1 MSSII
6 YGNTRYQGDR
16 SLLKQDLDYKY
27 PEGLNLRPGSELHER
42 IKSEVLTRAQESA
55 AVMSSRFSSWN
66 DIDKSLT
73 CYIPTDEAENKVKSE
88 DVRKPVSIVFPYT
101 YAIAETLI
109 SYLVSAF
116 LQDPIFRY
124 EGMGPDDVV
133 GAILLEKVVE
143 QHCIKNKVGLGL
155 HTMLYDSVKYGLGI
169 VGPSWKSSRMFS
181 GNSLEN
187 IDPYLSL
194 PDINVAVH
202 EVQKGE
208 YYGWINKTNYYD
220 LLTAESNDPDMFN
233 VRYLKAL
240 RGTRTSIY
248 PSDSSMRN
256 LKSGLTAS
264 EDNGTTFPVD
274 RIFKYIKLIPKE
286 WKLGTSEYPE
296 LWLFCLAS
304 DEIVIKARPAEFDH
318 GMIPITTC
326 APDFDGY
333 SAVPL
338 SRLEILQGL
347 QTTLDWLFNS
357 HIANVRKAINDMIIV
372 DPFLVNIKDLE
383 SPEPGKIIRTRRP
396 AWGRG
401 VKDAVQQLAISDI
414 TRGNIADSGWIVQ
427 WMQKISGADDSMM
440 GSLRQG
446 GPERLT
452 GAEFKGTRTGAVSR
466 LERVARVIGMQAMQ
480 DIGYFFASH
489 CQQMMQD
496 EVYVKVT
503 GDWQDVLIKEYGIP
517 ERGRIAVSPKDIDI
531 NYDIIVR
538 DGSVPGGNFSDA
550 WIQMFGILGQ
560 NPELAQKFDIVRI
573 FTHIAR
579 NLGAKNV
586 NDFVRRGGNINPII
600 QPDQQ
605 VAAQAQAGNLLPFGG
620 MQ

>member
-6 YGNTRYQGDR
+6 YGNTSYQGDR

-27 PEGLNLRPGSELHER
+27 PDGLNLRPGSELHER
-42 IKSEVLTRAQESA
+42 IKSEVLTRARESA
-55 AVMSSRFSSWN
+55 NVMSSRFSSWN

-73 CYIPTDEAENKVKSE
+73 CYIPTDEAEDKVKA
-88 DVRKPVSIVFPYT
+88 DDIRKPVSIVFPYT

-116 LQDPIFRY
+116 LQDPVFRY
-124 EGMGPDDVV
+124 EGMGPNDVV
-133 GAILLEKVVE
+133 GAILLEKVIE
-143 QHCIKNKVGLGL
+143 QQCIKNKVGLGI
-155 HTMLYDSVKYGLGI
+155 HTMLYDGIKYGLGI
-169 VGPSWKSSRMFS
+169 VGPSWTNTKMFS

-194 PDINVAVH
+194 PDVNVAVH

-220 LLTAESNDPDMFN
+220 LLTAESKDSDMFN

-248 PSDSSMRN
+248 PNDNSMRN
-256 LKSGLTAS
+256 LKSGFTS
-264 EDNGTTFPVD
+264 PEDNGTTFPVD

-286 WKLGTSEYPE
+286 WELGTSEYPE

-503 GDWQDVLIKEYGIP
+503 GDWQDVLIKEYGTP
-517 ERGRIAVSPKDIDI
+517 ERGRIAVAPKDLDI

-550 WIQMFGILGQ
+550 WIQLFGIMGQ

-605 VAAQAQAGNLLPFGG
+605 VAAQAQAGNLVPIGG

>member
-489 CQQMMQD
+489 CQQLMQD

-517 ERGRIAVSPKDIDI
+517 ERGRIAVAPRDIDI

-538 DGSVPGGNFSDA
+538 DGSVPGGNFSEA

-605 VAAQAQAGNLLPFGG
+605 VAVQAQAGNLVPFGG

>member
-124 EGMGPDDVV
+124 EGMGPDDVI

-240 RGTRTSIY
+240 RGPRTSIY
-248 PSDSSMRN
+248 PSDNSMRN

-489 CQQMMQD
+489 CQQLMQD

-517 ERGRIAVSPKDIDI
+517 ERGRIAVAPRDIDI

-538 DGSVPGGNFSDA
+538 DGSVPGGNFSEA
-550 WIQMFGILGQ
+550 WIQLFGILGQ

-605 VAAQAQAGNLLPFGG
+605 VAAQVQAGNLLPLGG